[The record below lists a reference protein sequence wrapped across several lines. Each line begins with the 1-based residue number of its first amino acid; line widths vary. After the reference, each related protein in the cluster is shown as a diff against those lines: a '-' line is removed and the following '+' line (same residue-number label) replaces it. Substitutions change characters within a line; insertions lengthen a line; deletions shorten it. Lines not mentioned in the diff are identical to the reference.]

1 MSKSSEHGL
10 DDLAAELARLSPE
23 KASLVLI
30 KAAQTQPKR
39 FG

>member
-1 MSKSSEHGL
+1 VEPGL
-10 DDLAAELARLSPE
+10 DDLAAQLARLSPE

-30 KAAQTQPKR
+30 KAAQSNPKR